1 MKSRRLISPPYRRL
15 RPEPSYAPIALILS
29 DYGPAV
35 RETSQLLSLSAS
47 AAHDYRR
54 SWRCLKWVNRVGSA
68 TRQAGTQ
75 YLKKRTRWPAAGASA
90 AEPFATGRR
99 SRRRV
104 CFLVR
109 RNGDGA
115 ELVESL
121 GVSVGTASRAVRR
134 DGK

>member
-1 MKSRRLISPPYRRL
+1 LQDIEFAGISLRASKSFHNLLPTDGRRQG
-15 RPEPSYAPIALILS
+15 PI
-29 DYGPAV
+29 G
-35 RETSQLLSLSAS
+35 
-47 AAHDYRR
+47 
-54 SWRCLKWVNRVGSA
+54 VNRVGSA

-75 YLKKRTRWPAAGASA
+75 YLKKRTRWPAAGAFA